1 VEGSNGACNER
12 DSMLVVYRA
21 CVAGHAVL
29 PFTAVRY
36 TRGWFVQKR
45 YMSDISRK
53 KVVLGVTG
61 GVAAYKAAEL
71 VRRLGDH
78 GIDVHVVMTQAA
90 CGFITPATMQALS
103 GNPVYTDM
111 WDARISNSMAHI
123 DLSRD
128 KAAIVI
134 APATADFM
142 AKIVHG
148 HADDLLSTLCL
159 ARDCPLLVA
168 PAMNRQMWDHPATQ
182 RNAAQLA
189 KDGVTL
195 LGPVSGDQA
204 CGETGAGRM
213 LEAPDIADA
222 VAAFLA
228 PKTLAGV
235 RVLMTAGPT
244 FEPIDAVRGIT
255 NRSSGKMGY
264 AIARAALGAGAKV
277 TLISGPS
284 NQPLPAGASVTPVQS
299 AAEMFDAVKHNA
311 KTADIFIGVAAV
323 ADYRVDKPR
332 EHKIKKTDRTQLT
345 LKLVPNPDILGWIA
359 AQPKAPFT
367 VGFAAESQK
376 LETYAD
382 EKRRRKKVNLIV
394 ANLAQSAI
402 GADDNEVMLLD
413 DSGTHR
419 LPRAP
424 KATVAKEIVARI
436 ATLYKASKKRR

>member
-1 VEGSNGACNER
+1 
-12 DSMLVVYRA
+12 M
-21 CVAGHAVL
+21 
-29 PFTAVRY
+29 T
-36 TRGWFVQKR
+36 
-45 YMSDISRK
+45 DITNK

-71 VRRLGDH
+71 VRRLGER

-111 WDARISNSMAHI
+111 WDARINNSMAHI
-123 DLSRD
+123 ELSRD

-142 AKIVHG
+142 AKLVHG

-159 ARDCPLLVA
+159 ARDCPLLIA

-182 RNAAQLA
+182 RNAVQLEQ
-189 KDGVTL
+189 DGVAL
-195 LGPVSGDQA
+195 LGPDSGDQA
-204 CGETGAGRM
+204 CGETGTGRM
-213 LEAPDIADA
+213 LEAQDIADA
-222 VAAFLA
+222 VAAFFV

-277 TLISGPS
+277 SLISGPS
-284 NQPLPAGASVTPVQS
+284 SQPLPAGAAVTQVQS
-299 AAEMFDAVKHNA
+299 AAEMFDAVKRNA
-311 KTADIFIGVAAV
+311 KQTDIFIGVAAV
-323 ADYRVDKPR
+323 ADYRVDNPR
-332 EHKIKKTDRTQLT
+332 EHKIKKTDKAQLT
-345 LKLVPNPDILGWIA
+345 LKLLPNPDILGWVA
-359 AQPKAPFT
+359 AQAKPPFT
-367 VGFAAESQK
+367 VGFAAESQN
-376 LETYAD
+376 LESYAD
-382 EKRRRKKVNLIV
+382 EKRRRKRVNLIV

-402 GADDNEVMLLD
+402 GADDNEVLLMD

-419 LPRAP
+419 LARAP
-424 KATVAKEIVARI
+424 KEAVAKDIVARI
-436 ATLYKASKKRR
+436 AILYKANKKRR

>member
-1 VEGSNGACNER
+1 
-12 DSMLVVYRA
+12 M
-21 CVAGHAVL
+21 
-29 PFTAVRY
+29 T
-36 TRGWFVQKR
+36 
-45 YMSDISRK
+45 DIASK

-111 WDARISNSMAHI
+111 WDARVSNSMAHI
-123 DLSRD
+123 ELSRD

-142 AKIVHG
+142 AKLVHG

-195 LGPVSGDQA
+195 LGPASGDQA

-213 LEAPDIADA
+213 LEAQEIADA

-235 RVLMTAGPT
+235 QVLMTAGPT
-244 FEPIDAVRGIT
+244 FEAIDAVRGIT

-264 AIARAALGAGAKV
+264 AIARAVIGAGAKV
-277 TLISGPS
+277 TLISGPTS
-284 NQPLPAGASVTPVQS
+284 QPVPVGAAVTPVQS
-299 AAEMFDAVKHNA
+299 AAEMFAAVKKHAGQAN
-311 KTADIFIGVAAV
+311 IFIGVAAV

-332 EHKIKKTDRTQLT
+332 EHKIKKTDQSQLT
-345 LKLVPNPDILGWIA
+345 LKLVPNPDILGWVA
-359 AQPKAPFT
+359 SQAKPPFT
-367 VGFAAESQK
+367 VGFAAESQN

-382 EKRRRKKVNLIV
+382 EKRRRKKVNMIV
-394 ANLAQSAI
+394 ANLAQNAI
-402 GADDNEVMLLD
+402 GTDDNEVMLLD
-413 DSGTHR
+413 DSGTR
-419 LPRAP
+419 KLARAP
-424 KATVAKEIVARI
+424 KVAVAKDIVAHI
-436 ATLYKASKKRR
+436 ATLYKAGKKRR

>member
-1 VEGSNGACNER
+1 
-12 DSMLVVYRA
+12 M
-21 CVAGHAVL
+21 
-29 PFTAVRY
+29 T
-36 TRGWFVQKR
+36 
-45 YMSDISRK
+45 DIKSK

-71 VRRLGDH
+71 VRRLGEH

-103 GNPVYTDM
+103 GNPVYMDM
-111 WDARISNSMAHI
+111 WDARIHNSMAHI
-123 DLSRD
+123 ELSRD

-142 AKIVHG
+142 AKLVHG

-159 ARDCPLLVA
+159 ARDCALLVA

-182 RNAAQLA
+182 RNVAQLEQ
-189 KDGVTL
+189 DGVTL
-195 LGPVSGDQA
+195 LGPGSGDQA

-213 LEAPDIADA
+213 LEAQDIADA

-228 PKTLAGV
+228 PKTLSGV

-264 AIARAALGAGAKV
+264 AIARAAIGAGAKV

-284 NQPLPAGASVTPVQS
+284 SQPLPAGAAVTQVQS
-299 AAEMFDAVKHNA
+299 AADMYDAVKRNA
-311 KTADIFIGVAAV
+311 KQADIFIGVAAV

-332 EHKIKKTDRTQLT
+332 EHKIKKTDKSQLT
-345 LKLVPNPDILGWIA
+345 LKLLPNPDILAWVA
-359 AQPKAPFT
+359 AQPKPPFT
-367 VGFAAESQK
+367 VGFAAESQN
-376 LETYAD
+376 LESYAN

-394 ANLAQSAI
+394 ANLAQNAI

-413 DSGTHR
+413 DNGTHK

-424 KATVAKEIVARI
+424 KEAVAKDIVARI
-436 ATLYKASKKRR
+436 ATLYKTQKKAR

>member
-1 VEGSNGACNER
+1 
-12 DSMLVVYRA
+12 M
-21 CVAGHAVL
+21 
-29 PFTAVRY
+29 T
-36 TRGWFVQKR
+36 
-45 YMSDISRK
+45 DITSK
-53 KVVLGVTG
+53 KIVLGITG

-71 VRRLGDH
+71 VRRLGEH
-78 GIDVHVVMTQAA
+78 GITVHVVMTQAA
-90 CGFITPATMQALS
+90 CGFITPSTLQALS

-111 WDARISNSMAHI
+111 WDTRIHNSMAHI
-123 DLSRD
+123 ELSRD

-142 AKIVHG
+142 AKLVHG

-182 RNAAQLA
+182 RNVMQLD

-195 LGPVSGDQA
+195 LGPASGDQA
-204 CGETGAGRM
+204 CGEIGAGRM
-213 LEAPDIADA
+213 LEAQDIADA

-228 PKTLAGV
+228 PKTLSGLT
-235 RVLMTAGPT
+235 VLMTAGPT

-264 AIARAALGAGAKV
+264 AIARAAIGAGAKV

-284 NQPLPAGASVTPVQS
+284 SQPVPVGASVTNVQS
-299 AAEMFDAVKHNA
+299 AAEMFAAVKLNA
-311 KTADIFIGVAAV
+311 KQADIFIGVAAV
-323 ADYRVDKPR
+323 ADYRVEKPR
-332 EHKIKKTDRTQLT
+332 EHKIKKTDKAALT
-345 LKLVPNPDILGWIA
+345 LKLVPNPDILAWVA
-359 AQPKAPFT
+359 AQPKPPFT
-367 VGFAAESQK
+367 VGFAAESQN

-394 ANLAQSAI
+394 ANLAQNAI

-413 DSGTHR
+413 DSGTHK
-419 LPRAP
+419 LMRAP
-424 KATVAKEIVARI
+424 KEAVAKEIVARI
-436 ATLYKASKKRR
+436 AALYGAAK

>member
-1 VEGSNGACNER
+1 MTDN
-12 DSMLVVYRA
+12 
-21 CVAGHAVL
+21 
-29 PFTAVRY
+29 
-36 TRGWFVQKR
+36 
-45 YMSDISRK
+45 SRK

-78 GIDVHVVMTQAA
+78 GIAVHVVMTQAA

-111 WDARISNSMAHI
+111 WDTRIDNSMAHI
-123 DLSRD
+123 ELSRD

-134 APATADFM
+134 APASADFM
-142 AKIVHG
+142 AKLTHG

-159 ARDCPLLVA
+159 ARDCALLVA

-182 RNAAQLA
+182 RNVAQLA
-189 KDGVTL
+189 QDGVTV
-195 LGPVSGDQA
+195 LGPASGDQA
-204 CGETGAGRM
+204 CGETGNGRM
-213 LEAPDIADA
+213 LEAQDIADA

-228 PKTLAGV
+228 PKTLQGV
-235 RVLMTAGPT
+235 QVLMTAGPT

-284 NQPLPAGASVTPVQS
+284 SQPLPAGALVTPVQG
-299 AAEMFDAVKHNA
+299 AAEMFEAVKRHA
-311 KTADIFIGVAAV
+311 TKADIFIGVAAV

-332 EHKIKKTDRTQLT
+332 EHKIKKTDQSQLT

-359 AQPKAPFT
+359 AQPKPPFT
-367 VGFAAESQK
+367 VGFAAESQH

-382 EKRRRKKVNLIV
+382 EKRRHKKVHMIV

-413 DSGTHR
+413 DAGTHK
-419 LPRAP
+419 LARAP
-424 KATVAKEIVARI
+424 KDVVARDIVAHI
-436 ATLYKASKKRR
+436 ATLFKAAKRQR

>member
-1 VEGSNGACNER
+1 MNGAA
-12 DSMLVVYRA
+12 SLWFTVHVSHFTLFY
-21 CVAGHAVL
+21 VL
-29 PFTAVRY
+29 PQYVTLTADSR
-36 TRGWFVQKR
+36 RKR
-45 YMSDISRK
+45 YMADISSK

-71 VRRLGDH
+71 VRRLADH

-90 CGFITPATMQALS
+90 CSFITPATMQALS

-111 WDARISNSMAHI
+111 WDARINNSMAHI
-123 DLSRD
+123 ELSRD

-142 AKIVHG
+142 AKLVHG

-159 ARDCPLLVA
+159 ARDCALLVA

-182 RNAAQLA
+182 RNAVQLE

-213 LEAPDIADA
+213 LEAQDIADA

-264 AIARAALGAGAKV
+264 AIARAAIGAGAKV
-277 TLISGPS
+277 TLVSGPS
-284 NQPLPAGASVTPVQS
+284 SQPVPAGASVTHVQS
-299 AAEMFDAVKHNA
+299 AAEMFDAVKRNA
-311 KTADIFIGVAAV
+311 KQADIFIGVAAV

-332 EHKIKKTDRTQLT
+332 EHKIKKTDKSQLT
-345 LKLVPNPDILGWIA
+345 LKLVSNPDILGWVA
-359 AQPKAPFT
+359 AQATPPFT
-367 VGFAAESQK
+367 VGFAAESQN

-413 DSGTHR
+413 DTGTHK
-419 LPRAP
+419 LVRAP
-424 KATVAKEIVARI
+424 KEVVAKDIVARI
-436 ATLYKASKKRR
+436 ATLYKAGKKRR

>member
-1 VEGSNGACNER
+1 
-12 DSMLVVYRA
+12 MVYRA
-21 CVAGHAVL
+21 AVTFHDSRQYVTL
-29 PFTAVRY
+29 PFGLR
-36 TRGWFVQKR
+36 RKR
-45 YMSDISRK
+45 YMADISSK

-61 GVAAYKAAEL
+61 GVAAYKAAEV

-78 GIDVHVVMTQAA
+78 GIAVHVVMTQAA

-111 WDARISNSMAHI
+111 WDARIANSMAHI
-123 DLSRD
+123 ELSRD

-142 AKIVHG
+142 AKLAHG

-159 ARDCPLLVA
+159 ARDCALLVA

-182 RNAAQLA
+182 RNAAQLT

-195 LGPVSGDQA
+195 LGPASGDQA
-204 CGETGAGRM
+204 CGETGNGRM
-213 LEAPDIADA
+213 LEAQEIADA

-228 PKTLAGV
+228 PKSLAGV

-244 FEPIDAVRGIT
+244 FEAIDAVRGIT

-264 AIARAALGAGAKV
+264 AIARAAIGAGATV

-284 NQPLPAGASVTPVQS
+284 SQPLPAGAAVTHVQS
-299 AAEMFDAVKHNA
+299 AAQMFDAVKHNA
-311 KTADIFIGVAAV
+311 THADIFIGVAAV
-323 ADYRVDKPR
+323 ADYHVDKPR
-332 EHKIKKTDRTQLT
+332 EHKIKKTDTSQLT
-345 LKLVPNPDILGWIA
+345 LKLLPNADILAWVA
-359 AQPKAPFT
+359 AQAKPPFT
-367 VGFAAESQK
+367 VGFAAESQH

-382 EKRRRKKVNLIV
+382 EKRRRKKVNMIV

-413 DSGTHR
+413 DGGTHK
-419 LPRAP
+419 LARAP
-424 KATVAKEIVARI
+424 KEAVAKDIVAHI
-436 ATLYKASKKRR
+436 ATLYKAVKKRR